1 MHKEFDVAV
10 DWRGFELHPE
20 TPRGGMPIAA
30 LFGASRTAGMREH
43 MRRFAA
49 GFGIE
54 DMGAPERI
62 PNTRRALAMA
72 EYAREQG
79 RVDAFRDAAM
89 DAHWRRGE
97 NLESEEDLRA
107 VASRAGLDPEA
118 AVAAA
123 DDAAH
128 QARVDAIRAEA
139 SDKGVTGIPT
149 FFVGDEVIVGCQP
162 YEVLAAAVR
171 RAQGRSAAKNGG

>member
-1 MHKEFDVAV
+1 
-10 DWRGFELHPE
+10 
-20 TPRGGMPIAA
+20 
-30 LFGASRTAGMREH
+30 MREY

-54 DMGAPERI
+54 DMGSPDRI

-79 RVDAFRDAAM
+79 RGDAFRDSAM

-97 NLESEEDLRA
+97 NLEAGEDLLA
-107 VASRAGLDPEA
+107 VASRAELDPEA
-118 AVAAA
+118 ALSAA
-123 DDAAH
+123 DDATH

-139 SDKGVTGIPT
+139 SDQGVTGIPT